1 MLALGLVFC
10 TCFFCA
16 CSELAAFG
24 AGALDGYDA
33 GMNGY
38 SLLGSASSSSQCSSM
53 CAARNYSSY
62 RYNPNTSLC
71 YCK

>member
-1 MLALGLVFC
+1 MGKKSKAIMLALGLVFC

-38 SLLGSASSSSQCSSM
+38 SLLGAM
-53 CAARNYSSY
+53 
-62 RYNPNTSLC
+62 
-71 YCK
+71 